1 MDKYRNVIYMMEFS
15 SKRKALFFLLLAA
28 LILTFIVPS
37 IADDGEPDPDLEDA
51 KTPGVLGWDYRTL
64 TTVFIFLLIL
74 VLVAL
79 ISRTKPSWRDDN
91 ISLISGF
98 LIIFLLIIL
107 TTILIWEVNIDPKNC
122 IWGAVIVIVIVFVM
136 LVYIGLESD
145 GTLDQG
151 EMRRAIAATFVVG
164 FTILIML
171 LATCD
176 IENNETTSAYLQMV
190 GVIVGFYFGAKTA
203 LSGKLIGKNDEMEKT
218 ALSIESK
225 KDEVEKTALSIEN
238 LKFGNEGKKRIVL
251 SVRNLG
257 ETLLKVD
264 RIYMDGNPQKTDVAK
279 IEPESLNDV
288 QFEYDWAPD
297 TKYKVKV
304 ATVTGVVAEGMFS
317 SPPEQA
323 EG

>member
-1 MDKYRNVIYMMEFS
+1 MMDVF

-28 LILTFIVPS
+28 LALTFVVPS
-37 IADDGEPDPDLEDA
+37 IAEGTNVAKVNGTDNVSSVDPN
-51 KTPGVLGWDYRTL
+51 LGWDYRTL
-64 TTVFIFLLIL
+64 TTVFIFFLVL

-107 TTILIWEVNIDPKNC
+107 TTILIWGVSIDAEDC
-122 IWGAVIVIVIVFVM
+122 IWGAVIIIVIIFVM

-171 LATCD
+171 LATD
-176 IENNETTSAYLQMV
+176 EIESNETTSAYLQMV

-203 LSGKLIGKNDEMEKT
+203 LSGKLIGKKEEEN
-218 ALSIESK
+218 
-225 KDEVEKTALSIEN
+225 VALSIEN
-238 LKFGNEGKKRIVL
+238 VKFEDEGEKSMML
-251 SVRNLG
+251 SLRNLG
-257 ETLLKVD
+257 ATLLKVD
-264 RIYMDGNPQKTDVAK
+264 RIYVDGVPQKIDVTK
-279 IEPESLNDV
+279 IEPESWDDL
-288 QFEYDWAPD
+288 QFGYDWKPE
-297 TKYKVKV
+297 TKYKVKIT
-304 ATVTGVVAEGMFS
+304 TVSGVIAEGVFS
-317 SPPEQA
+317 SPSA
-323 EG
+323 LKGVKGSGTEGGDEA